1 MKPSIRRLATVAAVS
16 TLFCSGLAQ
25 AESQYG
31 YDPAGGAGA
40 RTATARVTITVN
52 TPKLI
57 LLRIG
62 ASAAGAEAVTLNN
75 GIAGAIPG
83 GAITPGAATNNAV
96 ADWDGT
102 APSFAGATA
111 GAVRAYAWT
120 NALNGGSLTGAI
132 TTAFAGTTGV
142 TDAMIDVAS
151 TTVSDSSTPA
161 TVLGNSGTKE
171 MTATTAPPKMA
182 TPPISGIGVLCSL
195 RCAGASTKPMRM
207 ARRRTQG
214 MLSAVTDRAMRKMA
228 RTVCIA

>member
-57 LLRIG
+57 LLRSG

-151 TTVSDSSTPA
+151 TTVSGGGLNHPGGASTTTA
-161 TVLGNSGTKE
+161 AANLA
-171 MTATTAPPKMA
+171 TATTF
-182 TPPISGIGVLCSL
+182 
-195 RCAGASTKPMRM
+195 
-207 ARRRTQG
+207 ARNAVRSADWVYSI
-214 MLSAVTDRAMRKMA
+214 SAVNGAA
-228 RTVCIA
+228 IAAGSDSMTITYTATTL

>member
-83 GAITPGAATNNAV
+83 GAITPGLATNNAV
-96 ADWDGT
+96 ADWDGTT

-120 NALNGGSLTGAI
+120 NAQAGGSLTGAI

-142 TDAMIDVAS
+142 TEAMIDVAS
-151 TTVSDSSTPA
+151 TTVSGGGLNHPGGASTTTAAPNLATATNFLRNAVRSADWVYSISAVNGAAIAAGSDSMTI
-161 TVLGNSGTKE
+161 TY
-171 MTATTAPPKMA
+171 TATT
-182 TPPISGIGVLCSL
+182 L
-195 RCAGASTKPMRM
+195 
-207 ARRRTQG
+207 
-214 MLSAVTDRAMRKMA
+214 
-228 RTVCIA
+228 